1 MKQFVILLI
10 FCVCTAFSQTYYMN
24 IRMNGGGITSIPVQ
38 DIRKLSFTLDPTDPP
53 VGVERVTAVIKS
65 FTLLQNYPN
74 PFNPTTTIEYQLPN
88 TGTVNIRIFNLNGQ
102 LVHVM
107 ENANQAPGIHR
118 IVWNGKNNG
127 GQTVAS
133 GMYFYQVKFENSILA
148 KKMLFIK

>member
-24 IRMNGGGITSIPVQ
+24 IRMTTGGVTSIPVQ
-38 DIRKLSFTLDPTDPP
+38 DIRKLTFTKG
-53 VGVERVTAVIKS
+53 VGVERLSAAIKT

-74 PFNPTTTIEYQLPN
+74 PFNPTTTIEYQLPS
-88 TGTVNIRIFNLNGQ
+88 TGTVNIRIFNVNGQ

-107 ENANQAPGIHR
+107 ENANQVAGTHR

-133 GMYFYQVKFENSILA
+133 GMYFYQVKFKNSILA